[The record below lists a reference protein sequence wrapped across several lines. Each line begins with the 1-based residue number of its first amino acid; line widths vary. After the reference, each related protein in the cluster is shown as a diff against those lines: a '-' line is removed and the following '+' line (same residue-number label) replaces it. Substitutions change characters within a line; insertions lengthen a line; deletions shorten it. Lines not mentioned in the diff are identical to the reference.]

1 LTEGLNESLKRLQL
15 DYVDVIFAH
24 SYDPETPMEETVRGF
39 NSLIEDG
46 KAFYWGTS
54 NWTAA

>member
-1 LTEGLNESLKRLQL
+1 
-15 DYVDVIFAH
+15 
-24 SYDPETPMEETVRGF
+24 MEEICRAF
-39 NSLIEDG
+39 NQIIEDG